1 MPTLLYFLC
10 ISYLL
15 NTANSFL
22 FENTKKNPTSS
33 SISPGNGNKIRFN
46 PNSKSSS
53 QTFNQ
58 ILTCSSHRDD
68 LKIVSTQN
76 YYQKS
81 SVQYE
86 YMKLFVVSL
95 LVTSLS
101 GITSAFVVIFSKNI
115 IKWME
120 YNTNKKKLFYLI
132 LSLSFPVIY
141 YFNKDITKVYFT
153 YY

>member
-1 MPTLLYFLC
+1 
-10 ISYLL
+10 
-15 NTANSFL
+15 
-22 FENTKKNPTSS
+22 
-33 SISPGNGNKIRFN
+33 
-46 PNSKSSS
+46 
-53 QTFNQ
+53 
-58 ILTCSSHRDD
+58 
-68 LKIVSTQN
+68 
-76 YYQKS
+76 
-81 SVQYE
+81 
-86 YMKLFVVSL
+86 MKLFVVSL